1 MGSLQSGDWLPILLA
16 LGGYLA
22 GSVPFG
28 IVVSKCLGAPD
39 PRTAGSRNIGF
50 TNVLR
55 VSGKKAGLLTLAGD
69 MGKGW
74 AVGWLAVHTI
84 DHETWILA
92 IALCP
97 VLGHLLP
104 VFLRFQGG
112 KGVATAIGAVG
123 GIAPPVGL
131 GLIAIWLLTAAL
143 WRYSSGAAL
152 AAFCTLPILAVLA
165 GKSGQFL
172 VFTLVLSGIILARH
186 SGNIARLWHGTE
198 PKIGQSSSLHNTS
211 YQTQ

>member
-1 MGSLQSGDWLPILLA
+1 MASLQPDDWLPILLA
-16 LGGYLA
+16 IGGYLA
-22 GSVPFG
+22 GSIPFG

-39 PRTAGSRNIGF
+39 PRTVGSCNIGF

-55 VSGKKAGLLTLAGD
+55 VSGKKAGILTLIGD

-74 AVGWLAVHTI
+74 MIGWLATQASE
-84 DHETWILA
+84 HETWILG

-97 VLGHLLP
+97 VLGHLFP
-104 VFLRFQGG
+104 VFLKFQGG

-123 GIAPPVGL
+123 GIAPSIGL

-152 AAFCTLPILAVLA
+152 AAFSALPILALLMEKCGA
-165 GKSGQFL
+165 FL
-172 VFTLVLSGIILARH
+172 IFAVIVTGLIGVRH
-186 SGNIARLWHGTE
+186 RGNIVRLWQGTE

-211 YQTQ
+211 YQT

>member
-1 MGSLQSGDWLPILLA
+1 MGSLQPGDWLPILLA

-22 GSVPFG
+22 GSIPFG

-55 VSGKKAGLLTLAGD
+55 VSGKKAGVLALAGD

-74 AVGWLAVHTI
+74 AIGWLAVHTI

-112 KGVATAIGAVG
+112 KGVATAMGAVG

-131 GLIAIWLLTAAL
+131 GLVAIWLLTAAL

-152 AAFCTLPILAVLA
+152 AAFCALPILSVLA

-172 VFTLVLSGIILARH
+172 FFTLILSGIIVLRH

-211 YQTQ
+211 YQT

>member
-1 MGSLQSGDWLPILLA
+1 MEALQSNDWLPIVLA
-16 LGGYLA
+16 VGGYLA
-22 GSVPFG
+22 GSIPFG

-74 AVGWLAVHTI
+74 AVGWLATQTV
-84 DHETWILA
+84 DHDAWVLG
-92 IALCP
+92 IALCAI
-97 VLGHLLP
+97 LGHLFP
-104 VFLRFQGG
+104 AFLRFQGG

-123 GIAPPVGL
+123 GVAPPVGL

-152 AAFCTLPILAVLA
+152 AAFLSLPLLGLLA
-165 GKSGQFL
+165 GRGGAFL
-172 VFTLVLSGIILARH
+172 IFCVIVTGLIGLRH
-186 SGNIARLWHGTE
+186 KGNMVRLWHGTE

-211 YQTQ
+211 YQT

>member
-1 MGSLQSGDWLPILLA
+1 MTTLQPSDWFPIILA
-16 LGGYLA
+16 IGGYLA
-22 GSVPFG
+22 GSVSFG
-28 IVVSKCLGAPD
+28 IVVSKCLGTPD

-55 VSGKKAGLLTLAGD
+55 VAGRKAGILTLAGD

-74 AVGWLAVHTI
+74 AVGWLATQTV
-84 DHETWILA
+84 DQEAWLLV

-97 VLGHLLP
+97 IVGHLFP
-104 VFLRFQGG
+104 VFLKFRGG

-131 GLIAIWLLTAAL
+131 GLIAIWLLTAVL

-152 AAFCTLPILAVLA
+152 AAFFSLPLLGVLV
-165 GKSGQFL
+165 GKSGLFL
-172 VFTLVLSGIILARH
+172 AFTLIVSALIGVRH
-186 SGNIARLWHGTE
+186 KGNILRLRHGTE

-211 YQTQ
+211 YQT

>member
-1 MGSLQSGDWLPILLA
+1 MAALQPDEWVPIMLA
-16 LGGYLA
+16 IGGYLA
-22 GSVPFG
+22 GSIPFG

-74 AVGWLAVHTI
+74 AVGWLATQTV
-84 DHETWILA
+84 DQEAWVLG
-92 IALCP
+92 IALCAI
-97 VLGHLLP
+97 LGHLFP

-112 KGVATAIGAVG
+112 KGVATAIGAVAG
-123 GIAPPVGL
+123 VAPPVGL

-152 AAFCTLPILAVLA
+152 AAFLSLPLLGLLA
-165 GKSGQFL
+165 GRGGTFL
-172 VFTLVLSGIILARH
+172 IFSVIVTGLIGLRH
-186 SGNIARLWHGTE
+186 KGNIVRLWRGTE

-211 YQTQ
+211 YQT

>member
-1 MGSLQSGDWLPILLA
+1 VVSLQPSDWLPILLA
-16 LGGYLA
+16 IGGYLA

-28 IVVSKCLGAPD
+28 IVVAKCLGTPD
-39 PRTAGSRNIGF
+39 PRTTGSRNIGF

-55 VSGKKAGLLTLAGD
+55 VSGKKAGMLTLAGD

-74 AVGWLAVHTI
+74 AVGWLATYLI
-84 DHETWILA
+84 DHETWVLA

-97 VLGHLLP
+97 VLGHLFP

-112 KGVATAIGAVG
+112 KGVATAMGAVG

-131 GLIAIWLLTAAL
+131 GLIAIWLLTAVL

-152 AAFCTLPILAVLA
+152 AAFCSLPILAVLA
-165 GKSGQFL
+165 GRSGQFL
-172 VFTLVLSGIILARH
+172 FFTLIMSGIIVARH

-211 YQTQ
+211 YQT

>member
-1 MGSLQSGDWLPILLA
+1 MMVPDDWIAILLA
-16 LGGYLA
+16 AGGYLL

-55 VSGKKAGLLTLAGD
+55 VSGKTAGLLTLIGD

-74 AVGWLAVHTI
+74 AVAWLASRML
-84 DHETWILA
+84 DQEILVLG

-97 VLGHLLP
+97 FLGHLFP
-104 VFLRFQGG
+104 IFLGFHGG
-112 KGVATAIGAVG
+112 KGVATGMGAVG
-123 GIAPPVGL
+123 GVAPLIGL
-131 GLIAIWLLTAAL
+131 ELIAIWLLTAAL

-152 AAFCTLPILAVLA
+152 AAFCSLPLLGILAGMDGTFLLFCLIVA
-165 GKSGQFL
+165 GLIG
-172 VFTLVLSGIILARH
+172 VRH
-186 SGNIARLWHGTE
+186 KGNIERLWRGTE
-198 PKIGQSSSLHNTS
+198 PKIGQGTSLHNTS
-211 YQTQ
+211 YQT

>member
-1 MGSLQSGDWLPILLA
+1 MASLQPNDWLPVLLA

-22 GSVPFG
+22 GSIPFG

-55 VSGKKAGLLTLAGD
+55 ISGKTAGLLTLAGD

-74 AVGWLAVHTI
+74 AIGWLATQTMDSEV
-84 DHETWILA
+84 WMLG
-92 IALCP
+92 IALTP
-97 VLGHLLP
+97 ILGHLFP
-104 VFLRFQGG
+104 VFLKFHGG

-123 GIAPPVGL
+123 GIAPAVGL

-152 AAFCTLPILAVLA
+152 AAFCSLPLLGLLA
-165 GKSGQFL
+165 GKGGAFL
-172 VFTLVLSGIILARH
+172 IFSLVVTGLIGARH
-186 SGNIARLWHGTE
+186 RGNIARLWHGTE
-198 PKIGQSSSLHNTS
+198 PKIG
-211 YQTQ
+211 

>member
-1 MGSLQSGDWLPILLA
+1 MGSLQQGDWLPILLA

-55 VSGKKAGLLTLAGD
+55 VSGKKAGILTLAGD

-112 KGVATAIGAVG
+112 KGVATAMGAVG

-131 GLIAIWLLTAAL
+131 GLITIWLLTAAL

-152 AAFCTLPILAVLA
+152 AAFCTLPILAMLA

>member
-1 MGSLQSGDWLPILLA
+1 MEPAQLDEWPLIALA
-16 LGGYLA
+16 IGGYLT
-22 GSVPFG
+22 GSIPFG
-28 IVVSKCLGAPD
+28 IVVSKCLGLPD

-55 VSGKKAGLLTLAGD
+55 VSGRKAGILTLIGD

-74 AVGWLAVHTI
+74 TVGWLATQAV
-84 DHETWILA
+84 DQDAWVLG

-97 VLGHLLP
+97 VLGHLFP

-123 GIAPPVGL
+123 GVAPPVGL
-131 GLIAIWLLTAAL
+131 GLIAIWLITAAL

-152 AAFCTLPILAVLA
+152 AAFCALPFLGLLA
-165 GKSGQFL
+165 GNGGSFL
-172 VFTLVLSGIILARH
+172 VFSIILTGLIGVRH
-186 SGNIARLWHGTE
+186 KGNIERLRHGTE

-211 YQTQ
+211 YQT

>member
-1 MGSLQSGDWLPILLA
+1 MEALQPNDWLPIVLA
-16 LGGYLA
+16 IGGYLA
-22 GSVPFG
+22 GSIPFG

-55 VSGKKAGLLTLAGD
+55 VSGKKAGILTLAGD

-74 AVGWLAVHTI
+74 AVGWLATQTV
-84 DHETWILA
+84 ENEAWVLG
-92 IALCP
+92 IALCAI
-97 VLGHLLP
+97 LGHLFP

-112 KGVATAIGAVG
+112 KGVATSIGAVG
-123 GIAPPVGL
+123 GVAPSVGL

-152 AAFCTLPILAVLA
+152 AAFCSLPLLGLLA
-165 GKSGQFL
+165 GKGGGFL
-172 VFTLVLSGIILARH
+172 IFSIMVTGLIGLRH
-186 SGNIARLWHGTE
+186 RGNIVRLWHGTE

-211 YQTQ
+211 YQT

>member
-1 MGSLQSGDWLPILLA
+1 MGPLQPGDWLPILLA
-16 LGGYLA
+16 TGGYLA

-74 AVGWLAVHTI
+74 AVAWLAAQLI
-84 DHETWILA
+84 DHETWILV

-97 VLGHLLP
+97 VLGHLFP

-112 KGVATAIGAVG
+112 KGVATAMGAIG
-123 GIAPPVGL
+123 GISPPVGL

-152 AAFCTLPILAVLA
+152 AAFCSLPLLAALA
-165 GKSGQFL
+165 GKSGQFSFFAL
-172 VFTLVLSGIILARH
+172 TMSGMIVARH

-198 PKIGQSSSLHNTS
+198 PKIGQSDSLHNTS
-211 YQTQ
+211 YQT

>member
-1 MGSLQSGDWLPILLA
+1 MEALQPNDWLPIMLA
-16 LGGYLA
+16 VGGYLA
-22 GSVPFG
+22 GSIPFG
-28 IVVSKCLGAPD
+28 IVVSKCLGVPD

-74 AVGWLAVHTI
+74 AVGWLATQTVENEAWVLGITFC
-84 DHETWILA
+84 A
-92 IALCP
+92 I
-97 VLGHLLP
+97 LGHLFP
-104 VFLRFQGG
+104 VFLKFQGG

-123 GIAPPVGL
+123 GVAPPVGL

-152 AAFCTLPILAVLA
+152 AAFLSLPLLGLLA
-165 GKSGQFL
+165 GRDGAFL
-172 VFTLVLSGIILARH
+172 IFCVIVTGLIGLRH
-186 SGNIARLWHGTE
+186 KGNIVRLWHGTE

-211 YQTQ
+211 YQT

>member
-1 MGSLQSGDWLPILLA
+1 MGSLQSGDWLPILLV